1 MKKIFVIMLAVA
13 TLFVVGCGN
22 IATSLTE
29 GDESVNTSV
38 SQDLTVDNPAEKI
51 SEEEDAVKLQE
62 FMPELES
69 YVVSIPEIEGG
80 WNIYPEVGNG
90 DHLILDNSDMTFTV
104 MMQKFPKESHAYS
117 DFASFQ
123 KFYMDGVTA
132 SMGEGVPQELEFDND
147 DILKYSANYYEME
160 AQGYVFKGQVA
171 VFEMEN
177 GYYAGT
183 ITGVDSV
190 YDANIETFSCLYDYF
205 REQ

>member
-1 MKKIFVIMLAVA
+1 MKKVILVTLTVA
-13 TLFVVGCGN
+13 AFFMMGCGSVFS
-22 IATSLTE
+22 TS
-29 GDESVNTSV
+29 DDKPESVV
-38 SQDLTVDNPAEKI
+38 SG
-51 SEEEDAVKLQE
+51 DAVEADIELQE

-132 SMGEGVPQELEFDND
+132 SMGQGVPQELEFDND

-160 AQGYVFKGQVA
+160 AQGYVFKGQVV

-183 ITGVDSV
+183 ITGTDAL

>member
-1 MKKIFVIMLAVA
+1 MKKVILVTLTVA
-13 TLFVVGCGN
+13 AFFMMGCGS
-22 IATSLTE
+22 AFSAS
-29 GDESVNTSV
+29 DDKPESVV
-38 SQDLTVDNPAEKI
+38 SG
-51 SEEEDAVKLQE
+51 DAVEADIELQE

-132 SMGEGVPQELEFDND
+132 SMGQGVPQELEFDND

-160 AQGYVFKGQVA
+160 AQGYVFKGQVV

-183 ITGVDSV
+183 ITGT
-190 YDANIETFSCLYDYF
+190 DAL
-205 REQ
+205 

>member
-1 MKKIFVIMLAVA
+1 MKKIILVTLTVA
-13 TLFVVGCGN
+13 TFFMMGCGS
-22 IATSLTE
+22 ALSASDDE
-29 GDESVNTSV
+29 PESVVSGADESV
-38 SQDLTVDNPAEKI
+38 
-51 SEEEDAVKLQE
+51 SEDVVEADIELQE

>member
-1 MKKIFVIMLAVA
+1 MKKIILVTLTVA
-13 TLFVVGCGN
+13 AFFMMGCGS
-22 IATSLTE
+22 ALSTSDDE
-29 GDESVNTSV
+29 PESVVSGADESV
-38 SQDLTVDNPAEKI
+38 
-51 SEEEDAVKLQE
+51 SEDVVEADVELQE

>member
-1 MKKIFVIMLAVA
+1 MKKVILVTLTVA
-13 TLFVVGCGN
+13 AFFMMGCGS
-22 IATSLTE
+22 AFSAS
-29 GDESVNTSV
+29 DDKPESVV
-38 SQDLTVDNPAEKI
+38 PG
-51 SEEEDAVKLQE
+51 DAVEADIELQE

-132 SMGEGVPQELEFDND
+132 SMGEGVPQELEFEND